1 MLLKKFILHQ
11 FFEWLHEK
19 FLRWPRK
26 ETSSVCISSRYS
38 FFLEK
43 IWHYIAIFRSIS
55 ITNKWWF
62 SVSKNNPSFFKRYAM
77 GFLLLYGKY
86 TYGLLRPSIIVG
98 FLPLVI
104 DHNPGYKSK
113 PGYIIECWAKLGQ
126 ILLPRLWFITWVMI
140 YNQG

>member
-86 TYGLLRPSIIVG
+86 TYGLLLWPSIIVG

-104 DHNPGYKSK
+104 DHKPGYKSE
-113 PGYIIECWAKLGQ
+113 PGYRMLGQ
-126 ILLPRLWFITWVMI
+126 ARPNSFTQVMI
-140 YNQG
+140 YNLGYDL